1 MKMFKRFAAALL
13 AGVMVLAM
21 LTACGGGSAPAS
33 LAERAQSLAEQ
44 GVAAGLGN
52 GGTNDKE
59 LTQKA
64 YNEMARIDKDGN
76 LDMNAVTPNEEGEQE
91 KLRAYMEAVDEGKKA
106 EACTITI
113 YTLTEDL
120 DLESGKGSAYE
131 LTEETLQ
138 SLALEKSK
146 SFVAEQKETA
156 MSFSENA
163 VFHVG
168 VAVREVNGK
177 TYIGWAVR
185 IDLPEV
191 PAQNAE

>member
-13 AGVMVLAM
+13 VGVMVLAM
-21 LTACGGGSAPAS
+21 LTACGGSAPAS

-44 GVAAGLGN
+44 GIAAGLGN
-52 GGTNDKE
+52 GEANDKE
-59 LTQKA
+59 LTQKV
-64 YNEMARIDKDGN
+64 YNELARIDKDGN
-76 LDMNAVTPNEEGEQE
+76 LDMDAVTPNEEEEQK
-91 KLRAYMEAVDEGKKA
+91 KLAAYMEAVDEGKKA
-106 EACTITI
+106 EACTITV

-156 MSFSENA
+156 KSFSEDA

-191 PAQNAE
+191 AAKNAE

>member
-1 MKMFKRFAAALL
+1 MKLFKRFAAALL
-13 AGVMVLAM
+13 VGVMVLAM
-21 LTACGGGSAPAS
+21 LTACGGSAPAS

-44 GVAAGLGN
+44 GIAAGLGN
-52 GGTNDKE
+52 GEANDKE
-59 LTQKA
+59 LTQKV
-64 YNEMARIDKDGN
+64 YNELARIDKDGN
-76 LDMNAVTPNEEGEQE
+76 LDMDAVTPNEEEEQK
-91 KLRAYMEAVDEGKKA
+91 KLAAYMEAVDEGKKA
-106 EACTITI
+106 EACTITV

-156 MSFSENA
+156 KSFSEDA

-191 PAQNAE
+191 AAKNAE

>member
-1 MKMFKRFAAALL
+1 
-13 AGVMVLAM
+13 
-21 LTACGGGSAPAS
+21 
-33 LAERAQSLAEQ
+33 
-44 GVAAGLGN
+44 
-52 GGTNDKE
+52 
-59 LTQKA
+59 
-64 YNEMARIDKDGN
+64 
-76 LDMNAVTPNEEGEQE
+76 
-91 KLRAYMEAVDEGKKA
+91 MEAVGEGKKA